1 MQQLRVWRNA
11 TEHRNEARWDREGPG
26 SEEEFVALVE
36 AVDEDLARLEKG

>member
-1 MQQLRVWRNA
+1 MWRNGC
-11 TEHRNEARWDREGPG
+11 TVWERMSMRPVMDREGPC